1 MIRESV
7 QALAACVVTFVV
19 CAVAYPAAVWG
30 LAQLAFPRKAEGS
43 LIYDRERN
51 VIGSELIAQPFAS
64 DRYFQPRPSAADYK
78 ADAASGSNL
87 GTKNPDL
94 RTKVKER
101 AEALKATTDHPAPTD
116 LISASGSGLDPDIST
131 EAALFQAERV
141 ASARN
146 LLPGRVRTLIAR
158 LSEHSGAIIGAPP
171 RVNVLRLNL
180 ALEEEKPEA
189 EPTPGEGAAPAV
201 TGETPSQSSTSPPPS
216 LPAHLDSTAEI
227 AGLRSQ
233 IDNIAPQ
240 IKQLHEQLEQQKRE
254 VGKEHEGQPGVQ
266 SEWKSLEEQV
276 ARLVEND
283 RTIPSLIERI
293 DGIEARVKSAA
304 LTIQTLRAEV
314 GEARGILKR
323 VASNAARR

>member
-1 MIRESV
+1 MIREAV
-7 QALAACVVTFVV
+7 QALAACVVTFVL

-30 LAQLAFPRKAEGS
+30 LAQLAFPREAEGS

-101 AEALKATTDHPAPTD
+101 AEALKATTDRPAPTD
-116 LISASGSGLDPDIST
+116 LISASGSGLDPDISI

-141 ASARN
+141 ATARK
-146 LLPGRVRTLIAR
+146 LAPGQVRALVDR
-158 LSEHSGAIIGAPP
+158 MSEHSGAIIGAPR

-180 ALEEEKPEA
+180 ALDEEKPAAELISSGGTASAVSGEA
-189 EPTPGEGAAPAV
+189 ASQPG
-201 TGETPSQSSTSPPPS
+201 TSPTGHP
-216 LPAHLDSTAEI
+216 DSTAEI
-227 AGLRSQ
+227 AALRSQ
-233 IDNIAPQ
+233 INSIAPQ
-240 IKQLHEQLEQQKRE
+240 IKRLHELLEQRAGRGGKDRE
-254 VGKEHEGQPGVQ
+254 EQPGVQ
-266 SEWKSLEEQV
+266 SDLKSLEDQV

-283 RTIPSLIERI
+283 RALPSVIERANSL
-293 DGIEARVKSAA
+293 EARVKSAGE
-304 LTIQTLRAEV
+304 TIQTLRAEV
-314 GEARGILKR
+314 GAARGILKG
-323 VASNAARR
+323 VASKAASR